1 MSALPIFPVR
11 LQTSIFG
18 ADELNFRVRDGNGW
32 TLIAINTDSL
42 FFEKKSKQKKLQHF
56 LLLTV
61 LFNDKSLYSIWTPL
75 SSPKNRGKGGDPCGN
90 RTHVCGVRGRRLSRL
105 TNGPSRRTRYLPA
118 PSKPNNAEFRTR
130 QAPAFIFLRSSPR
143 RISIG
148 QLHTLPCFH
157 LRPINVIVYDAPYST
172 KDERSYLRG
181 SFTLRCL
188 QRLSRPDI
196 ATQLCRWH
204 DNWCTRGLSIPV
216 LSY

>member
-1 MSALPIFPVR
+1 MGACPRRFHPHFAHITGICIGAGPRPASSAHFKMQAKGGQLSLSASVSALPIFPVR

-32 TLIAINTDSL
+32 TLIAINTDYL

-105 TNGPSRRTRYLPA
+105 TNGPSRRARYHAGTLKTEQCRIPHQA
-118 PSKPNNAEFRTR
+118 SACIHLFKVKPSA
-130 QAPAFIFLRSSPR
+130 
-143 RISIG
+143 
-148 QLHTLPCFH
+148 
-157 LRPINVIVYDAPYST
+157 D
-172 KDERSYLRG
+172 
-181 SFTLRCL
+181 
-188 QRLSRPDI
+188 
-196 ATQLCRWH
+196 
-204 DNWCTRGLSIPV
+204 
-216 LSY
+216 